1 MKDETQLGEDYSSGW
16 VGVLQSLQEFAEKTN
31 AA

>member
-1 MKDETQLGEDYSSGW
+1 MKDETQLGEDYSSVC
-16 VGVLQSLQEFAEKTN
+16 VGVLHSLQEFALKTS